1 MSIYNTD
8 ETVELLKNTKTYN
21 TIYGKITLLKNE
33 GFIGK
38 WFEKGDYWDIGTML
52 KLKKYIN
59 PNCNILEIGGHCGT
73 SSVVYSSFLNSNYKV
88 FVYEPQ
94 QNMYKLLCHNI
105 NQNNFNDKIIPF
117 NKGVFCYEGIGKMNG
132 TDVDGGGGNVEKRYT
147 TESSDC
153 CNFGGIGLGND
164 GESITLTTIDNMGL
178 ENIGFIHCDAQGS
191 ETFIFSK
198 GLETIRRD
206 RPFILYEN
214 NVDYSKFY
222 YDNVCNSYPEYR
234 EDGLFDIKKFCIEE
248 LKYWGFTD
256 RYNGEIDTLL
266 IP

>member
-1 MSIYNTD
+1 
-8 ETVELLKNTKTYN
+8 
-21 TIYGKITLLKNE
+21 
-33 GFIGK
+33 
-38 WFEKGDYWDIGTML
+38 
-52 KLKKYIN
+52 
-59 PNCNILEIGGHCGT
+59 
-73 SSVVYSSFLNSNYKV
+73 
-88 FVYEPQ
+88 
-94 QNMYKLLCHNI
+94 MYKLLCHNI
-105 NQNNFNDKIIPF
+105 NQNNLNDKIIPF
-117 NKGVFCYEGIGKMNG
+117 NKGVFCYEGIGKMNL
-132 TDVDGGGGNVEKRYT
+132 TDLDGGGGNVEKRYT
-147 TESSDC
+147 SESSEN